1 MTDLVRYQMLIDGA
15 WVDAEDGGTFE
26 SANPATGEAWAVI
39 PEATAGDV
47 DRAVKA
53 AHRGFSEGPL
63 IRARSICS
71 GVASPLATMCSA
83 SRHNAS

>member
-1 MTDLVRYQMLIDGA
+1 MTELARYQMLIDGA

-26 SANPATGEAWAVI
+26 SANPATGEPWAVI

-53 AHRGFSEGPL
+53 H
-63 IRARSICS
+63 
-71 GVASPLATMCSA
+71 
-83 SRHNAS
+83 